1 MYIDIVIIFSL
12 FLQIGNQIVSQQID
26 KNYQEFMMILIL
38 SFGLRFIITLEVQ
51 NWVFSRRD
59 S

>member
-1 MYIDIVIIFSL
+1 MFGL
-12 FLQIGNQIVSQQID
+12 FLQIRNQVARQQID

-59 S
+59 SLI